1 MEIRVLRKQS
11 IWRSLHN
18 IPFYREFFVNK
29 IWNIAIMNLF
39 IQSGK
44 LFSIM
49 ICMTCCIF
57 CFAADNTEVPPHVYN
72 YITAA
77 TFFPVTSLE
86 NNAEYSIRIMEQTST
101 ESIST
106 VKVLIT
112 PGNIV
117 AQYSID
123 RNGIVWEA
131 EASRQGKR
139 IFSVSLSSSRSKLF
153 PANLYGNWAVN
164 IESIILNGLKYFSVG
179 RFFLNKKNDEM
190 ISLHVLSSDR
200 DNIRLQIGNT
210 VADYGISN
218 GVKKMRVYERQNG
231 GNKFI
236 GELTLFDENQKSK
249 LDGMLLSYEFKD
261 DIQPS
266 LVYYAPLKLRKAA
279 VLYVKDYKPYVKVY
293 NTSGKIIQED
303 TFFKIK
309 PSPFD
314 YWIMESGKQNL

>member
-1 MEIRVLRKQS
+1 
-11 IWRSLHN
+11 
-18 IPFYREFFVNK
+18 
-29 IWNIAIMNLF
+29 
-39 IQSGK
+39 
-44 LFSIM
+44 
-49 ICMTCCIF
+49 MTCCIF

-72 YITAA
+72 YITVA

-279 VLYVKDYKPYVKVY
+279 VLYVKDNKPYVKVY

>member
-1 MEIRVLRKQS
+1 MRK
-11 IWRSLHN
+11 
-18 IPFYREFFVNK
+18 
-29 IWNIAIMNLF
+29 
-39 IQSGK
+39 
-44 LFSIM
+44 
-49 ICMTCCIF
+49 
-57 CFAADNTEVPPHVYN
+57 
-72 YITAA
+72 
-77 TFFPVTSLE
+77 TSD
-86 NNAEYSIRIMEQTST
+86 TT
-101 ESIST
+101 
-106 VKVLIT
+106 
-112 PGNIV
+112 
-117 AQYSID
+117 
-123 RNGIVWEA
+123 
-131 EASRQGKR
+131 
-139 IFSVSLSSSRSKLF
+139 
-153 PANLYGNWAVN
+153 
-164 IESIILNGLKYFSVG
+164 
-179 RFFLNKKNDEM
+179 

-279 VLYVKDYKPYVKVY
+279 VLYVKDNKPYVKVY